1 MQNNENTSKSFRQ
14 LMKERGFYIV
24 LILCVAAVGVSGYF
38 FVRST
43 QTADGDEPT
52 VTLSE
57 QKDPA
62 GSNPTTTDKPGEDT
76 AETLNPNLDA
86 DEQIRE
92 TAQSVAVWPL
102 KGEILTT
109 FSADALVFNETMQ
122 DWRVHEGID
131 IAASAGA
138 TVSAAQAGTVSAVYD
153 DDFLGTVV
161 IVDGAQEGIQMVYAN
176 LTEMPT
182 VAAGDTVTAG
192 QTIGAVG
199 DTALLEVGSAPHL
212 HFEVLKN
219 GDPVNPIDYL
229 PAS

>member
-1 MQNNENTSKSFRQ
+1 
-14 LMKERGFYIV
+14 MKERGFYIV

-52 VTLSE
+52 LTLSE

-62 GSNPTTTDKPGEDT
+62 GSNSTTGQPGTDT
-76 AETLNPNLDA
+76 AETLNPTLDPE
-86 DEQIRE
+86 EQIRE
-92 TAQSVAVWPL
+92 TAQSVTVWPL
-102 KGEILTT
+102 KGEILNT

-161 IVDGAQEGIQMVYAN
+161 IVDSTQEGIQMVYAN

-182 VAAGDTVTAG
+182 VAAGDTVSAG

-199 DTALLEVGSAPHL
+199 GTALLEVGSEPHL

-219 GDPVNPIDYL
+219 GDPVNPVDYL

>member
-86 DEQIRE
+86 DE
-92 TAQSVAVWPL
+92 
-102 KGEILTT
+102 
-109 FSADALVFNETMQ
+109 
-122 DWRVHEGID
+122 
-131 IAASAGA
+131 
-138 TVSAAQAGTVSAVYD
+138 
-153 DDFLGTVV
+153 
-161 IVDGAQEGIQMVYAN
+161 
-176 LTEMPT
+176 
-182 VAAGDTVTAG
+182 
-192 QTIGAVG
+192 
-199 DTALLEVGSAPHL
+199 
-212 HFEVLKN
+212 
-219 GDPVNPIDYL
+219 
-229 PAS
+229 